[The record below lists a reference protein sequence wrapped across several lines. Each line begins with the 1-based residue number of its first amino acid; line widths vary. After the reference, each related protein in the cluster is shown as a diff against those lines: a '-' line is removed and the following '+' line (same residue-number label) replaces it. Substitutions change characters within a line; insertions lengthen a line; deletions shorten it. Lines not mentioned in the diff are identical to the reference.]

1 MVYSQANV
9 FSYDTW
15 IKHPLRFQ
23 DLLEYRKK
31 MRNLRIRLLDGT
43 LKTVLVDDSQPV
55 ANMMVVICSK
65 IGKFCIH
72 RKKKQ
77 KQKQTKRIRSASK
90 AIIWSTTKEQFYVK
104 GIS

>member
-1 MVYSQANV
+1 
-9 FSYDTW
+9 
-15 IKHPLRFQ
+15 
-23 DLLEYRKK
+23 

-72 RKKKQ
+72 RKKQNKHNRFAQLRKQ
-77 KQKQTKRIRSASK
+77 SSDLQRKSS
-90 AIIWSTTKEQFYVK
+90 SM
-104 GIS
+104 